1 MLALGDELRAIL
13 TRRPPRIRRS
23 ALGYVISRARFSTEK
38 ARALLGW
45 SPRQSIEEAM
55 ETTDRWLRANGH
67 IT

>member
-13 TRRPPRIRRS
+13 TRRPPRVRRS
-23 ALGYVISRARFSTEK
+23 ALGYVTSHARFSTEK

-55 ETTDRWLRANGH
+55 ETTGRWLRANGH